1 MQALCDMDLH
11 PKAAGF
17 AEVVDFAYLCHMLR
31 LRNFLLAAIV
41 VAGYAE
47 CQGQTTREEVYAT
60 PEKSGGVYYAY
71 PVSEPV
77 FTEAPEGFA
86 PFYISHYGRHGS
98 RYLIGEEG
106 YTRPLRVFERA
117 AEHGTLTPLGLDVLE
132 RLRKMWLEA
141 EGRDGELTPLGARQH
156 RDIARRMFAN
166 NAEVFADSAVIT
178 ACSTQVM
185 RCAHSMFNFVMGLK
199 ELNPNLEIPME
210 SSFRNMIFLCHSEPE
225 SWAFNDNKREPWRE
239 EANKFK
245 AENTRPARLVESLF
259 NDSVY
264 VRRNINPHGLM
275 WDLFWL
281 AADAQ
286 NMECD
291 ASFYDLFT
299 PEELFGLWQSNN
311 FEFYATNASYPRS
324 QGVNVDNAKNLLRNI
339 VETADEYIAGGLTG
353 ATLRF
358 GHDGNITP
366 LSALMQFDGF
376 HGYEN
381 DPAEVY
387 KVWSNFKIS
396 PMAAN
401 MQMIFYKD
409 SSNKVIVKMMMNENE
424 AAIPVATDKFPFY
437 DWDDVRAFFIE
448 VLDTPSK
455 DYMPG

>member
-1 MQALCDMDLH
+1 MILKFSKTIMRGAFAAALIVIPVFCQA
-11 PKAAGF
+11 
-17 AEVVDFAYLCHMLR
+17 
-31 LRNFLLAAIV
+31 
-41 VAGYAE
+41 
-47 CQGQTTREEVYAT
+47 QTSREEVYAT

-71 PVSEPV
+71 PVENPV
-77 FTEAPEGFA
+77 FTPAPEGYK

-98 RYLIGEEG
+98 RYIIGEDG
-106 YTRPLRVFERA
+106 YKRPLSVFERA
-117 AEHGTLTPLGLDVLE
+117 ALHDALTPLGLDVLQRIRSVWE
-132 RLRKMWLEA
+132 EA

-156 RDIARRMFAN
+156 HDIAQRMFIN
-166 NAEVFADSAVIT
+166 NTEVFVDSADIT

-185 RCAHSMFNFVMGLK
+185 RCAHSMFNFVEGLK
-199 ELNPNLEIPME
+199 ELNPKLSIPME

-245 AENTRPARLVESLF
+245 EENTNPCRLINSLF

-264 VRRNINPHGLM
+264 VRRNINPDILM
-275 WDLFWL
+275 WDLYWL
-281 AADAQ
+281 AADMQ
-286 NMECD
+286 NMETGV
-291 ASFYDLFT
+291 SFYDLFT
-299 PEELFGLWQSNN
+299 QEELFDLWQSNN

-339 VETADEYIAGGLTG
+339 VETADTYIANNRHG

-366 LSALMQFDGF
+366 LTALMQFDGF

-381 DPAEVY
+381 DPSQVY

-401 MQMIFYKD
+401 LQIIFYRNPVND
-409 SSNKVIVKMMMNENE
+409 DVLVKMMMNEKE
-424 AAIPVATDKFPFY
+424 VAIPVATDIFPFY
-437 DWDDVRAFFIE
+437 PWSAARAFFNE
-448 VLDTPSK
+448 VLSTPSK
-455 DYMPG
+455 AYFPEKYQHKD

>member
-1 MQALCDMDLH
+1 MRKIAVCFILIC
-11 PKAAGF
+11 AAF
-17 AEVVDFAYLCHMLR
+17 SAF
-31 LRNFLLAAIV
+31 
-41 VAGYAE
+41 
-47 CQGQTTREEVYAT
+47 GQTTRREVMAT

-71 PVSEPV
+71 PVTDPR
-77 FTEAPEGFA
+77 FTPAPEGYE

-106 YTRPLRVFERA
+106 YSRPLEIFKRA
-117 AEHGTLTPLGLDVLE
+117 AEHNVLTPLGLDVLD
-132 RLRKMWLEA
+132 RLRTAMDEA
-141 EGRDGELTPLGARQH
+141 RGRDGELTPLGARQH
-156 RDIARRMFAN
+156 HDIAQRMYVN
-166 NAEVFADSAVIT
+166 NPEVFVDSARIT

-199 ELNPNLEIPME
+199 ELNPALNIPME

-245 AENTRPARLVESLF
+245 AENTNPGRLINTLF
-259 NDSVY
+259 SDSTY
-264 VRRNINPHGLM
+264 VRRTVNPDRLM
-275 WDLFWL
+275 WDLYWL
-281 AADAQ
+281 AADMQ

-291 ASFYDLFT
+291 VTFYDLFT
-299 PEELFGLWQSNN
+299 PEELFDLWQANN

-339 VETADEYIAGGLTG
+339 VETADEYVADGQRG

-366 LSALMQFDGF
+366 LAALMQFDGF

-387 KVWSNFKIS
+387 TVWSNFKIS

-401 MQMIFYKD
+401 LQMIFYKNAD
-409 SSNKVIVKMMMNENE
+409 NDVIVKMMMNEE
-424 AAIPVATDKFPFY
+424 DVAIPISTNIYPFY
-437 DWDDVRAFFIE
+437 RWNDARAFFNE
-448 VLDTPSK
+448 VLDTPSSAYFPSRFQK
-455 DYMPG
+455 